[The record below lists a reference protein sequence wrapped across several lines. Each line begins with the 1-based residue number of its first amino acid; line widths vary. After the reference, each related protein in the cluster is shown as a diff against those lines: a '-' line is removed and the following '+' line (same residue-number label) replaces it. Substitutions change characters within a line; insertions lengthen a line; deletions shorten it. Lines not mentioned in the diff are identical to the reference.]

1 MNNAKQKQK
10 PPVSLRLPDS
20 LQEFLVAEAAKGWRS
35 LSREIVMRL
44 EESRARQGTAQQIQK
59 GQS

>member
-1 MNNAKQKQK
+1 MTNLKTKQK

-20 LQEFLVAEAAKGWRS
+20 LQDFLTAEAGKGWRS

-44 EESRARQGTAQQIQK
+44 EKSREQQLIAAPNSSVK
-59 GQS
+59 